1 MLLLSRVLSRSR
13 WLRLHTGAESAG
25 GALASLV
32 LSAQRPDGTIDIERL
47 DRSIAQEEEG
57 EEQGQVLPPD
67 SAVSG
72 GGGGGGEATPLR
84 SLAEQHDS
92 KDLETL
98 RLSVL
103 GQTPPRKD
111 VEQGQGGGPPAG
123 LVVAKPTLAPYP
135 ASTQTAELIPLQE
148 RSANQTTT
156 TTTDAS
162 AKPPQRRARGGGGGG
177 GGGCC
182 GSRPR

>member
-67 SAVSG
+67 SAASG
-72 GGGGGGEATPLR
+72 GGSGGGEAMPLR

-103 GQTPPRKD
+103 GQTPPRK
-111 VEQGQGGGPPAG
+111 VEEQGQGGGPPAG
-123 LVVAKPTLAPYP
+123 SVVAKPTLAPYP
-135 ASTQTAELIPLQE
+135 VSTQTAELIPLQE

>member
-67 SAVSG
+67 SAASG
-72 GGGGGGEATPLR
+72 GGGEVIPLR

-103 GQTPPRKD
+103 GQTPPRK
-111 VEQGQGGGPPAG
+111 VEEQGQGGGPPAG
-123 LVVAKPTLAPYP
+123 SVVAKPTLAPYP
-135 ASTQTAELIPLQE
+135 VSTQTAELIPLQE
-148 RSANQTTT
+148 RSANQTA

>member
-1 MLLLSRVLSRSR
+1 MLLSRVLSRSR
-13 WLRLHTGAESAG
+13 WLRLHTGTESAG
-25 GALASLV
+25 GALATLV

-47 DRSIAQEEEG
+47 DRSIAQEEEEG

-67 SAVSG
+67 SAASG
-72 GGGGGGEATPLR
+72 RGGGEATPLR

-103 GQTPPRKD
+103 GQTPPRK
-111 VEQGQGGGPPAG
+111 VEEQGQGGGPPAG
-123 LVVAKPTLAPYP
+123 SVVAKPTLAPYP
-135 ASTQTAELIPLQE
+135 VSTQTAELIPLQE
-148 RSANQTTT
+148 RSANQTAK
-156 TTTDAS
+156 TTDTS
-162 AKPPQRRARGGGGGG
+162 VKPPQRRARGGGGGG

>member
-1 MLLLSRVLSRSR
+1 MC
-13 WLRLHTGAESAG
+13 AEGAG

-67 SAVSG
+67 SAASG

-111 VEQGQGGGPPAG
+111 GEQGQGGGPPAG
-123 LVVAKPTLAPYP
+123 SVVAKPTLAPYP
-135 ASTQTAELIPLQE
+135 VSTQTAELIPLQE
-148 RSANQTTT
+148 RSANQTT

>member
-1 MLLLSRVLSRSR
+1 MC
-13 WLRLHTGAESAG
+13 AEGAG

-67 SAVSG
+67 SAASG
-72 GGGGGGEATPLR
+72 RGGGEATPLR

-111 VEQGQGGGPPAG
+111 EEQGQGGGPPAG

-135 ASTQTAELIPLQE
+135 VSTQTAELIPLQE
-148 RSANQTTT
+148 RSANQTT